1 MGQKNE
7 IYSDPIQV
15 NWMKDLTHEV
25 YKGNKPIVI
34 GREKELCRIMDI
46 LCKKNKNNP
55 VLIGQP
61 GVGKTTLVY
70 ALAEKLV
77 NNKVSGK
84 LKNYYILEIDMLA
97 LIAGA
102 KYRGEYE
109 EKVKAMFDRVMT
121 IVEKRDKKIIICID
135 EIHTIVGAG
144 AAEGALDLSYILK
157 PFLLNS
163 SVKIIGTSTFKEY
176 RIIESDKALERRFD
190 AVKINEPSF
199 YETIQILTGLKSS
212 LEEFH
217 GVAIQS
223 STIETVINVSERYIP
238 ERFLPDKAID
248 LLDEACAIKA
258 NSYRDSDSTIV
269 PEDIFLAISAKKN
282 IPIGKVQDADNLMK
296 LEEMLISKVIGQ
308 EHVCSSIAKAIRR
321 TKAGLNDENKPLA
334 SFMFVGPTGVGKTET
349 AKALADLVF
358 YGKDKIIRFDM
369 SEYMEEQSVSKLIG
383 APPGYVGYK
392 ESGLLTEQVRRN
404 PYSLVLFDEFE
415 KAHYKI
421 CNILLQILD
430 EGCLTDSKGEHIN
443 FKNTIII
450 LTSNVGVSE
459 LSKKSVGFTTE
470 EQSST
475 ISKGVLTAVKKKFSP
490 EFLNR
495 IDEIIQFNYLSKEA
509 IFKIAKLYISNLI
522 DKVNNYNIRIDIS
535 DDVIFKVAQL
545 GYKQE
550 YGARELHRTIE
561 REIKNPLADMIL
573 QNNNVDYFCVE
584 LVNGQIKIS
593 PKVKISI

>member
-459 LSKKSVGFTTE
+459 LSKKSVGFTIE

-475 ISKGVLTAVKKKFSP
+475 ISKGVLTEVEKMFSP

-495 IDEIIQFNYLSKEA
+495 IDEIIQFKYLSKED
-509 IFKIAKLYISNLI
+509 IFKIAKLYISSLI

>member
-1 MGQKNE
+1 
-7 IYSDPIQV
+7 
-15 NWMKDLTHEV
+15 
-25 YKGNKPIVI
+25 
-34 GREKELCRIMDI
+34 
-46 LCKKNKNNP
+46 
-55 VLIGQP
+55 
-61 GVGKTTLVY
+61 
-70 ALAEKLV
+70 
-77 NNKVSGK
+77 
-84 LKNYYILEIDMLA
+84 
-97 LIAGA
+97 
-102 KYRGEYE
+102 
-109 EKVKAMFDRVMT
+109 
-121 IVEKRDKKIIICID
+121 
-135 EIHTIVGAG
+135 
-144 AAEGALDLSYILK
+144 
-157 PFLLNS
+157 
-163 SVKIIGTSTFKEY
+163 
-176 RIIESDKALERRFD
+176 
-190 AVKINEPSF
+190 
-199 YETIQILTGLKSS
+199 
-212 LEEFH
+212 
-217 GVAIQS
+217 
-223 STIETVINVSERYIP
+223 
-238 ERFLPDKAID
+238 
-248 LLDEACAIKA
+248 
-258 NSYRDSDSTIV
+258 
-269 PEDIFLAISAKKN
+269 
-282 IPIGKVQDADNLMK
+282 MK

-383 APPGYVGYK
+383 APPGYVGYN

-475 ISKGVLTAVKKKFSP
+475 ISKGVLTEVKKKFSP

-495 IDEIIQFNYLSKEA
+495 IDEIIQFNYLSKED
-509 IFKIAKLYISNLI
+509 IFKIAKLYISSLI